1 MPDFSKNFEGRL
13 VTVRA
18 RSGGVP
24 LTFANVNAFNTAAV
38 RWDTAFDAAYAL
50 DITSSSA
57 QDKLTTGSGAWT
69 VEIYGLDKDWNPVS
83 EIVEMNGTTIVT
95 TTTIFRRVFEL
106 VVQTTGAD
114 LQNAGD
120 IYVVKTGTG
129 GPYTVPGI
137 PTGLTGAALKAIAG
151 DNFGLSGIWTAP
163 RGTIYT
169 LTALTLTAR
178 AQSGTLKLMHGYP
191 TKNKLVYPRRKIDFT
206 PGMPIQFPIA
216 GPVIVVN
223 EKEDIYFLALSAVA
237 GALISVEANFVQQ
250 GV

>member
-1 MPDFSKNFEGRL
+1 MPDFSRNFKGPL

-38 RWDTAFDAAYAL
+38 RWDTVFDAAYAL

-57 QDKLTTGSGAWT
+57 QDKMTTGTGAWT
-69 VEIYGLDKDWNPVS
+69 VEIYGLDGGWNSIS
-83 EIVEMNGTTIVT
+83 EIVKMNGTTIVT
-95 TTTIFRRVFEL
+95 TAKTFRRVFEI
-106 VVQTTGAD
+106 VIQTTGTD

-129 GPYTVPGI
+129 APYTVAGVPSVI
-137 PTGLTGAALKAIAG
+137 TGAVIKALAG

-169 LTALTLTAR
+169 LSSLTLTAR
-178 AQSGTLKLMHGYP
+178 AQSGILKIMHGYP
-191 TKNKLVYPRRKIDFT
+191 AENKLVYPRRKIDFT
-206 PGMPIQFPIA
+206 PGMPIQFPID
-216 GPVIVVN
+216 GPVITVK
-223 EKEDIYFLALSAVA
+223 EKEDIYFLALAAVA
-237 GALISVEANFVQQ
+237 GALISVEANFVKQ